1 MSLRLALYLAGFLA
15 TASGCGMFGGG
26 TEDPIEPPAELV
38 EFEPRLEIDR
48 VWSARVGGAADALR
62 LALAPATDGTRIYAG
77 AHDGQAAAF
86 DAETGRRLWETR
98 TQLPLAAGPGFGGG
112 VLAFGTNDGDLI
124 TLDAETGE
132 ERWRL
137 QVGGEVL
144 ASPAIGGDVV
154 VLSTVD
160 GRLRGYSV
168 LDGRLLWTVEHAV
181 PALTV
186 RGNTAPVIS
195 GTTVVAGFDNG
206 RLGAYEVATGETRWE
221 APLTA
226 PAGRTELDRIVDIS
240 AGLAIV
246 GNEVYAV
253 GYNGR
258 AVAIGL
264 ETGLLLWQQEMSS
277 YAGLGA
283 GFADVYIADDLSQV
297 VALDRQSGTRRW
309 TQPEL
314 RLRDISRPT
323 FYRGTVV
330 VGDLE
335 GYLHWLDS
343 QDGSFLARERVGSQR
358 ITSAPLVVGQILYA
372 QGEDGTLAAFTIAEE
387 DS

>member
-1 MSLRLALYLAGFLA
+1 
-15 TASGCGMFGGG
+15 MFGGG
-26 TEDPIEPPAELV
+26 SEHPIEPPAELV
-38 EFEPRLEIDR
+38 EFEPRLEIER
-48 VWSARVGGAADALR
+48 VWNVRVGGGADALR

-77 AHDGQAAAF
+77 AHDGQASAF

-98 TQLPLAAGPGFGGG
+98 TQLPLAAGPGFGSG
-112 VLAFGTNDGDLI
+112 VVAFGTNDGDLV

-144 ASPAIGGDVV
+144 ASPAIGADVV

-186 RGNTAPVIS
+186 RGNTEPVIS
-195 GTTVVAGFDNG
+195 GTSVVAGFDNG
-206 RLGAYEVATGETRWE
+206 RLGAYELATGETRWE
-221 APLTA
+221 APLAA

-240 AGLAIV
+240 AGLAVV
-246 GNEVYAV
+246 GNDVYAV

-258 AVAIGL
+258 AVAVGL
-264 ETGLLLWQQEMSS
+264 ETGLLLWQQEISS

-283 GFADVYIADDLSQV
+283 GFADVYVADDLSQV
-297 VALDRQSGTRRW
+297 VALDRQTGTRRW

-358 ITSAPLVVGQILYA
+358 ITSAPLVVGANIYA

-387 DS
+387 DR

>member
-1 MSLRLALYLAGFLA
+1 MSLRLSLCLVAFLA

-26 TEDPIEPPAELV
+26 GEDPIEPPAELV

-48 VWSARVGGAADALR
+48 VWSARVGGAAEALR

-86 DAETGRRLWETR
+86 DAETGRRLWATR

-112 VLAFGTNDGDLI
+112 ALAFGTNDGDLI
-124 TLDAETGE
+124 TLDAQTGE
-132 ERWRL
+132 ERWRR

-144 ASPAIGGDVV
+144 ASPAIGAGVV

-160 GRLRGYSV
+160 GRLRGYSL

-226 PAGRTELDRIVDIS
+226 PTGRTELDRIVDIS
-240 AGLAIV
+240 AGLAVV
-246 GNEVYAV
+246 GNDVYAV

-258 AVAIGL
+258 AVSVGL
-264 ETGLLLWQQEMSS
+264 ETGLLLWQQDMSS

-283 GFADVYIADDLSQV
+283 GFAGVYIADELSQV
-297 VALDRQSGTRRW
+297 VALDRESGTRYW

-314 RLRDISRPT
+314 RLRDITRPT

-358 ITSAPLVVGQILYA
+358 ITSAPLVVGDNIYA
-372 QGEDGTLAAFTIAEE
+372 QGDDGTLAAFKIAED

>member
-1 MSLRLALYLAGFLA
+1 MNARASTVIAAFLA

-26 TEDPIEPPAELV
+26 GEDPIEPPAELV
-38 EFEPRLEIDR
+38 EFEPRLEIER
-48 VWSARVGGAADALR
+48 VWNVRVGGGADALR

-77 AHDGQAAAF
+77 AHDGQASAF

-98 TQLPLAAGPGFGGG
+98 TQLPLAAGPGFGSG
-112 VLAFGTNDGDLI
+112 VVAFGTNDGDLV

-144 ASPAIGGDVV
+144 ASPAIGADVV

-186 RGNTAPVIS
+186 RGNTEPVIS
-195 GTTVVAGFDNG
+195 GTSVVAGFDNG
-206 RLGAYEVATGETRWE
+206 RLGAYELATGETRWE
-221 APLTA
+221 APLAA

-240 AGLAIV
+240 AGLAVV
-246 GNEVYAV
+246 GNDVYAV

-258 AVAIGL
+258 AVAVGL
-264 ETGLLLWQQEMSS
+264 ETGLLLWQQEISS

-283 GFADVYIADDLSQV
+283 GFADVYVADDLSQV
-297 VALDRQSGTRRW
+297 VALDRQTGTRRW

-358 ITSAPLVVGQILYA
+358 ITSAPLVVGANIYA

>member
-1 MSLRLALYLAGFLA
+1 MNVRSSCFLAVFLA

-26 TEDPIEPPAELV
+26 NEDPIEPPAELV
-38 EFEPRLEIDR
+38 EFEPRLEIDE
-48 VWSARVGGAADALR
+48 VWNARVGGAADALR

-77 AHDGQAAAF
+77 AYDGQAAAF

-98 TQLPLAAGPGFGGG
+98 TGLPLAAGPGFGSG

-144 ASPAIGGDVV
+144 ASPAIGDDVI

-168 LDGRLLWTVEHAV
+168 LDGRLLWTVVHPV

-206 RLGAYEVATGETRWE
+206 RLGAYELATGN
-221 APLTA
+221 ALGS
-226 PAGRTELDRIVDIS
+226 PAHCTGRTHGAR
-240 AGLAIV
+240 
-246 GNEVYAV
+246 
-253 GYNGR
+253 
-258 AVAIGL
+258 
-264 ETGLLLWQQEMSS
+264 S
-277 YAGLGA
+277 Y
-283 GFADVYIADDLSQV
+283 
-297 VALDRQSGTRRW
+297 R
-309 TQPEL
+309 
-314 RLRDISRPT
+314 
-323 FYRGTVV
+323 
-330 VGDLE
+330 
-335 GYLHWLDS
+335 
-343 QDGSFLARERVGSQR
+343 
-358 ITSAPLVVGQILYA
+358 
-372 QGEDGTLAAFTIAEE
+372 
-387 DS
+387 

>member
-1 MSLRLALYLAGFLA
+1 MSLRSSFLLAAFVTA
-15 TASGCGMFGGG
+15 ASGCGMFGGG
-26 TEDPIEPPAELV
+26 GEDPIEPPAELV

-48 VWSARVGGAADALR
+48 VWNARVGGAAEGLR
-62 LALAPATDGTRIYAG
+62 LALTPATDGTRIYAG
-77 AHDGQAAAF
+77 AYDGQVAAF
-86 DAETGRRLWETR
+86 DAETGRRIWETR
-98 TQLPLAAGPGFGGG
+98 TRLPLASGPGFGSG

-124 TLDAETGE
+124 TLEAETGE

-144 ASPAIGGDVV
+144 AAPAIGADVV

-168 LDGRLLWTVEHAV
+168 LDGRLLWTIEHPV
-181 PALTV
+181 PALTL
-186 RGNTAPVIS
+186 RGNTVPVIS

-206 RLGAYEVATGETRWE
+206 RLGAYELATGETRWE
-221 APLTA
+221 APMTV

-240 AGLAIV
+240 AGMAIV
-246 GNEVYAV
+246 GNDVYAV

-258 AVAIGL
+258 AVAVGL

-283 GFADVYIADDLSQV
+283 GFADVYVADDLSQV
-297 VALDRQSGTRRW
+297 VALDRQSGTQRW

-358 ITSAPLVVGQILYA
+358 IMSAPLVVGEFIYA

>member
-1 MSLRLALYLAGFLA
+1 MRLRLALCLAAFLA

-26 TEDPIEPPAELV
+26 GEDPIEPPAELV

-86 DAETGRRLWETR
+86 DAETGRRLWATR

-168 LDGRLLWTVEHAV
+168 LDGRLRWTVEHAV

-246 GNEVYAV
+246 GNDVYAV

-258 AVAIGL
+258 AVAVGL
-264 ETGLLLWQQEMSS
+264 ETGLLIWQQEMSS

-283 GFADVYIADDLSQV
+283 GFADVYVADDLSQV

-335 GYLHWLDS
+335 GYLHWLDA
-343 QDGSFLARERVGSQR
+343 QDGSFLARERVGSRR
-358 ITSAPLVVGQILYA
+358 ITSAPLVVGAMLYA

>member
-1 MSLRLALYLAGFLA
+1 MNARASTMIAAFLA

-26 TEDPIEPPAELV
+26 GDDPIEPPAELV
-38 EFEPRLEIDR
+38 EFEPRLEIER
-48 VWSARVGGAADALR
+48 VWNVRVGGGADALR
-62 LALAPATDGTRIYAG
+62 LALKPATDGTRIYAG
-77 AHDGQAAAF
+77 AHDGQASAF

-98 TQLPLAAGPGFGGG
+98 TRLPLAAGPGFGSG
-112 VLAFGTNDGDLI
+112 VVAFGTNDGDLV

-144 ASPAIGGDVV
+144 ASPAIGADVV

-186 RGNTAPVIS
+186 RGNTEPVIS
-195 GTTVVAGFDNG
+195 GTSVVAGFDNG
-206 RLGAYEVATGETRWE
+206 RLGAYELATGETRWE
-221 APLTA
+221 APLAA

-240 AGLAIV
+240 AGLAVV
-246 GNEVYAV
+246 GNDVYAV

-258 AVAIGL
+258 AVAVGL
-264 ETGLLLWQQEMSS
+264 ETGLLLWQQEISS

-283 GFADVYIADDLSQV
+283 GFADVYVADDLSQV
-297 VALDRQSGTRRW
+297 VALDRQTGTRRW

-358 ITSAPLVVGQILYA
+358 ITSAPLVVGANIYA